1 MYDIVFSSNQ
11 GEEMKSMT
19 MGSAKTKDEAES
31 KLTESFVRF
40 CRDVAHRPLNRTHY
54 ANGFAWEWKGI
65 TYQLAFQEVADESKL
80 N

>member
-1 MYDIVFSSNQ
+1 MYDIVFSTNKE
-11 GEEMKSMT
+11 EEMNSVKI
-19 MGSAKTKDEAES
+19 GSAKTKEAAES

-65 TYQLAFQEVADESKL
+65 TYQLAFQEVSNEP